1 MAPPTLKQLLAAAST
16 LLGLSTPTPASLSR
30 KPSLISILADRLD
43 SLRSLTQS
51 WPTPPPLPPAL
62 ARLSERQL
70 QDATASAALQLLRL
84 IAECARTPAPPP
96 PTDPAPS
103 TSTARPTEQGQGAG
117 AQAPVFGARDIKAL
131 GMLAGVVARWGV
143 GTKVKDGVLPPSAG
157 AAAKK
162 QDEPRIREVTD
173 SDLEYEATRE
183 QELARCVKGL
193 VEVLGLGRAKGD
205 AEKQLV
211 RLVMPQVLLPLVAGL
226 VQLAFLAQEGGGAWA
241 REALE
246 GLFTSNPATTIL
258 ATLLTLLGS
267 VRPPSSTVLRPVLS
281 NLLSTQLLRPG
292 GVRSLLIVIVGT
304 GSAGGGADDDV
315 NIKQLEMLKRLLGA
329 RAEGVDEKAYFSN
342 IITQLLAILRTGAIA
357 SLAASSTSSSPPAQ
371 SSTSR
376 GKAPAHRPTTPTTT
390 PIQPAPPAPILRAT
404 SYVLAHFLV
413 APSSSIARGVV
424 LEALHAPLVPF
435 SYPSSKRTLLPP
447 QALLEHL
454 TLLSLLT
461 LYAPPLPGFL
471 STLLSPVLPALF
483 SLLAFL
489 AHHDRPSLLRPSSSS
504 ADAGGGVKEEA
515 EALLHVFGKGV
526 TVDEGVE
533 GTRTAVE
540 RWENGDEFGSAA
552 GAGAGTGEEQEWV
565 AEWTW
570 VDRGPALA
578 LRDASEPAPEPEV
591 ELLKPAS
598 EDNDEEEHALAGVRV
613 DAQVLVRWLKA
624 LERKELSGR
633 LFLRWLDEVK
643 VLKGVEGVE
652 GARRSVVRL
661 QLVLKMVEDLG
672 SDIFTDPKEI
682 IAFVAHALDAGSDLK
697 SQPSP
702 VQRSKEGESGLRM
715 EDLRIVEEKM
725 EGVEEERA
733 EEHLE
738 YGAAAGLGKDEMV
751 LTALTLLL
759 AVLEAN
765 PSLDT
770 SNTRLL
776 SVIHSQLDTVSA
788 SSTSP
793 LVPPLAREAKLVL
806 SLRRASSAFA
816 PSSAPSSSSAK
827 DDPLAASREKY
838 QEALKLLQDPLLP
851 VRAQGLHLLRMLVLD
866 RERALLTTDPA
877 LLPAVLD
884 IFVQAIEEED
894 SFLYLNAVQG
904 LSSLVDVYGRRVV
917 GRLMEVYLGGG
928 GGGAGRMEVGDV
940 GDGEKG
946 RRELDKRL
954 RVGETL
960 VQVISRAG
968 EALATLVDILIP
980 PLLVVLRASSLPV
993 PLRASAITILASAV
1007 ETAPTAMLPHVDL
1020 LTDACVTLLSIESVA
1035 VTPRT
1040 TRAATPTSSSGKD
1053 KDKANNKAPAKNP
1066 VLIEEITSSSSEE
1079 EEESEPDEPAVDRA
1093 GRPEELPSPLTTS
1106 SKHPALRRA
1115 AVVFLGL
1122 LLRTAIRARYEAHE
1136 KAERARWEGGVE
1148 DLLGGKLR
1156 LPGQAEREVGV
1167 PGRGSRGRGRGREEE
1182 GSAAGLLLLNE
1193 EVKERMRTVLRYVGE
1208 TDVDGL
1214 VRHQAGEVLEEM
1226 EEAGV

>member
-1 MAPPTLKQLLAAAST
+1 MAQPPLKLLLAAAST
-16 LLGLSTPTPASLSR
+16 LLGLSTPTPSK
-30 KPSLISILADRLD
+30 KPSLASILADRLD
-43 SLRSLTQS
+43 ALRSLTPS
-51 WPTPPPLPPAL
+51 WPSPPPLPSEPAQ
-62 ARLSERQL
+62 LSEPQI
-70 QDATASAALQLLRL
+70 QDATASAALQILRL

-96 PTDPAPS
+96 PIEPAPS
-103 TSTARPTEQGQGAG
+103 TSTARPTEHTQGAA

-131 GMLAGVVARWGV
+131 AMLAGVVGRWGV
-143 GTKVKDGVLPPSAG
+143 GTKVKDGVLPPSAS
-157 AAAKK
+157 AAVKK
-162 QDEPRIREVTD
+162 EDEPRIREVTD
-173 SDLEYEATRE
+173 SELDHEATRE
-183 QELARCVKGL
+183 RELAACVKDL

-211 RLVMPQVLLPLVAGL
+211 ALVMPQVLLPLVAGL
-226 VQLAFLAQEGGGAWA
+226 VQLAFLAQEGNGGWA

-246 GLFTSNPATTIL
+246 GLFRSNPTTAVL

-267 VRPPSSTVLRPVLS
+267 VRPPSSPLLRPVLS

-304 GSAGGGADDDV
+304 GSAGGGSDDDV
-315 NIKQLEMLKRLLGA
+315 NIKQLEMLNRLLGA
-329 RAEGVDEKAYFSN
+329 RAEGVDEKASFSN
-342 IITQLLAILRTGAIA
+342 IVDQLLAILRTGAVA

-376 GKAPAHRPTTPTTT
+376 GKAPAHHPTTPSATTT
-390 PIQPAPPAPILRAT
+390 VQPAPPAPILRAT

-413 APSSSIARGVV
+413 APSSSIAKGVV
-424 LEALHAPLVPF
+424 LEALHAPLLPL
-435 SYPSSKRTLLPP
+435 SYPCAQRTLLPA

-489 AHHDRPSLLRPSSSS
+489 AHHHRPSLLRPSSSS
-504 ADAGGGVKEEA
+504 ADAGGVVKEEA

-540 RWENGDEFGSAA
+540 RWESGYEFGGAA
-552 GAGAGTGEEQEWV
+552 ERTGEDQEWV
-565 AEWTW
+565 AEWTSGG
-570 VDRGPALA
+570 RGPALA
-578 LRDASEPAPEPEV
+578 LRDPADPAPAPEV
-591 ELLKPAS
+591 ELLRPAS
-598 EDNDEEEHALAGVRV
+598 NDDDEEEQHAVAGVRV

-702 VQRSKEGESGLRM
+702 SQHSKEGGRGIRM
-715 EDLRIVEEKM
+715 EELRIVEEKV

-738 YGAAAGLGKDEMV
+738 YGVAAGLGKDEMV

-788 SSTSP
+788 SSASP

-806 SLRRASSAFA
+806 SLRSASSAFA
-816 PSSAPSSSSAK
+816 PSSSISSSASAN
-827 DDPLAASREKY
+827 DPLAASREKY

-851 VRAQGLHLLRMLVLD
+851 VRAQGLHLLRTLVLD

-917 GRLMEVYLGGG
+917 GRLMEVYLGGA
-928 GGGAGRMEVGDV
+928 GAGRIEVRDV
-940 GDGEKG
+940 AEGEKG
-946 RRELDKRL
+946 RRELDRRL

-960 VQVISRAG
+960 VQVTSRAG
-968 EALATLVDILIP
+968 EALATLVDILVP
-980 PLLVVLRASSLPV
+980 PLLVVLRSASLPV

-1020 LTDACVTLLSIESVA
+1020 LADACVTLLSIESVA
-1035 VTPRT
+1035 VAPRQPT
-1040 TRAATPTSSSGKD
+1040 GAPTSSSRSGKND
-1053 KDKANNKAPAKNP
+1053 TARANP
-1066 VLIEEITSSSSEE
+1066 VLIEELAESSDSD
-1079 EEESEPDEPAVDRA
+1079 SEPDAPLAA

-1122 LLRTAIRARYEAHE
+1122 LLRAAIRAHYEARE

-1148 DLLGGKLR
+1148 ELLGGRLR
-1156 LPGQAEREVGV
+1156 LPGQEREIGV
-1167 PGRGSRGRGRGREEE
+1167 RRGSGAGRAPGE
-1182 GSAAGLLLLNE
+1182 GSALLNE
-1193 EVKERMRTVLRYVGE
+1193 QVKERMRTVLRYVGE

-1214 VRHQAGEVLEEM
+1214 VRHQAGEVLGEM
-1226 EEAGV
+1226 EEAGW

>member
-1 MAPPTLKQLLAAAST
+1 MAQATLKQLLAAAST

-30 KPSLISILADRLD
+30 RPSLASILADRLD
-43 SLRSLTQS
+43 SLRSLTLS
-51 WPTPPPLPPAL
+51 WPTPPPLPSDPAQ
-62 ARLSERQL
+62 LSEPQL
-70 QDATASAALQLLRL
+70 QDATASAALHLLRL

-96 PTDPAPS
+96 PSDPAPS

-117 AQAPVFGARDIKAL
+117 AQAPMFGARDIKTL

-157 AAAKK
+157 AAVKK

-173 SDLEYEATRE
+173 SDLEYEAIRE

-211 RLVMPQVLLPLVAGL
+211 GLVMPQVLLPLVAGL
-226 VQLAFLAQEGGGAWA
+226 VQLAFLVQEGGGAWA

-246 GLFTSNPATTIL
+246 GLFTSNPTTTVL

-342 IITQLLAILRTGAIA
+342 IIAQLLAILRTGAIA

-413 APSSSIARGVV
+413 APSASIARGVV
-424 LEALHAPLVPF
+424 LEALHAPLVPL

-540 RWENGDEFGSAA
+540 RWESGDDFGSAA
-552 GAGAGTGEEQEWV
+552 EAGAGTGEEQEWV

-578 LRDASEPAPEPEV
+578 LRDASEPVPAPEV
-591 ELLKPAS
+591 ELLKPALD
-598 EDNDEEEHALAGVRV
+598 DNDEEEEHALAGVRV

-633 LFLRWLDEVK
+633 LFLRWLDEVN

-682 IAFVAHALDAGSDLK
+682 IAFVAHALDAGTDLK

-816 PSSAPSSSSAK
+816 PSSAPSSASAK

-851 VRAQGLHLLRMLVLD
+851 VRAQGLHLLRTLVLD

-928 GGGAGRMEVGDV
+928 GAGRMEVRDV

-980 PLLVVLRASSLPV
+980 PLLVVLRSSSLPV

-1020 LTDACVTLLSIESVA
+1020 LADACVTLLSIESVA
-1035 VTPRT
+1035 VAPRT

-1053 KDKANNKAPAKNP
+1053 KDKANNKASAKNP
-1066 VLIEEITSSSSEE
+1066 VLIEEITSSSSSSES
-1079 EEESEPDEPAVDRA
+1079 ESEPDEPVVDRA

-1167 PGRGSRGRGRGREEE
+1167 PGRGSGGRGRGREEE
-1182 GSAAGLLLLNE
+1182 GSEAGLLLLNE